1 MVVDYKVSAVD
12 YKVLK
17 LENYIPGMD
26 CSRLQGCVVDYKV
39 LKFKNNIPERNRSR
53 LQSVVDYNVPEMP
66 VTAINC

>member
-26 CSRLQGCVVDYKV
+26 CSRLQDCVVDYIV
-39 LKFKNNIPERNRSR
+39 LNFKTYIPERNRSR
-53 LQSVVDYNVPEMP
+53 LQVICSRLQRTRNVC
-66 VTAINC
+66 NGY